1 MTQNAN
7 FGLFTSP
14 STLNPELRTA
24 MDILTHTLS
33 GAAAASAI
41 AAFSSRSLKGKFL
54 IIFFGAAGAML
65 PDLDAV
71 TRWPGFDAV
80 IGKTLGL
87 SQTGRSIYFGQHWYS
102 HHNFM
107 HSLAAAAIF
116 TLAAALIG
124 YIYCRLRSR
133 CRSASAFI
141 PGASGFLLSFLFGY
155 VMHLLGDLPTPDT
168 VWNGIRL
175 FWPLTTPVGG
185 FGYIWW
191 WNNYDIFLIFLA
203 SGTLNTVLIAAN
215 RFIKKR
221 LLNPVPTV
229 IFLCMICATLFQ
241 VTHRPT
247 SFASAGNP
255 ANHADKEHQSLA
267 AQRDILGKRLYGIM
281 NALDRKIPIPF

>member
-1 MTQNAN
+1 
-7 FGLFTSP
+7 
-14 STLNPELRTA
+14 

-41 AAFSSRSLKGKFL
+41 AAVSSRPLKDKFL
-54 IIFFGAAGAML
+54 IIFCGAAGAML

-71 TRWPGFDAV
+71 TLWSGFDPV
-80 IGKTLGL
+80 IGKTLAL

-116 TLAAALIG
+116 TLAGALIG
-124 YIYCRLRSR
+124 HIYRRLRSR
-133 CRSASAFI
+133 FRSASAVI
-141 PGASGFLLSFLFGY
+141 PGAGGFLLSFFFGY

-175 FWPLTTPVGG
+175 FWPLPPFVGG
-185 FGYIWW
+185 IGYIWW

-203 SGTLNTVLIAAN
+203 GGTLNAGLIVAN
-215 RFIKKR
+215 R
-221 LLNPVPTV
+221 LLNKRYLRAIPVV
-229 IFLCMICATLFQ
+229 LFLCMLCTAQFQ
-241 VTHRPT
+241 ITHRPA
-247 SFASAGNP
+247 SFASADNP
-255 ANHADKEHQSLA
+255 AGHADKEHQSLA
-267 AQRDILGKRLYGIM
+267 AQRDILGERLFGIM